1 MLLALSQCL
10 LLVYLVTGLPESLVF
25 LELLVVLAPK
35 HYTDV
40 DVVAPCFLTPGDGIF
55 PLLDP
60 LHFLFTFST
69 PVEPSCPPGFFVLV
83 LPLLLGF
90 IRLHW

>member
-40 DVVAPCFLTPGDGIF
+40 VAPCFLTPGVQDDGILARACGV
-55 PLLDP
+55 PAVVVRTVD
-60 LHFLFTFST
+60 
-69 PVEPSCPPGFFVLV
+69 C
-83 LPLLLGF
+83 
-90 IRLHW
+90 WQ

>member
-40 DVVAPCFLTPGDGIF
+40 DVVAPCFLTPGVQDDGIF
-55 PLLDP
+55 P

-83 LPLLLGF
+83 LQLLLGF
-90 IRLHW
+90 IRLH